1 MIRDS
6 RQGFEFSRLNC
17 LLSLA
22 VSRQD
27 KNIKI
32 NGIISGS
39 VTFNNMKV
47 ILTLR
52 TLNYVDFVP
61 FSCVDFSHIIHNRAK

>member
-47 ILTLR
+47 I
-52 TLNYVDFVP
+52 
-61 FSCVDFSHIIHNRAK
+61 